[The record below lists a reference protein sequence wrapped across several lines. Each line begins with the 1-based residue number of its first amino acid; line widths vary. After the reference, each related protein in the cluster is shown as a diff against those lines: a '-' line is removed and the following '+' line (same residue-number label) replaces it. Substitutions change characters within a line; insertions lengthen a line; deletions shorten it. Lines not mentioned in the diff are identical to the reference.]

1 MKTIKCERQVRLDE
15 LIKHCIDND
24 TFGCKGVFT
33 STTGKVNV
41 TIYKDD
47 VVIEDAYTDFNITKT
62 FFTITE
68 EVGITE
74 DTILEEMVIVR
85 TIEYRDGNV
94 QKIITLATHKSISDV
109 KGEEDWNKKSI
120 LHEVWTVKGNGMGEL
135 IWTKERGLID

>member
-1 MKTIKCERQVRLDE
+1 MKTIKRERQVRLDE
-15 LIKHCIDND
+15 LIGYITKNEVVSSHFRSNR
-24 TFGCKGVFT
+24 G
-33 STTGKVNV
+33 S
-41 TIYKDD
+41 D
-47 VVIEDAYTDFNITKT
+47 VVVDINGGFDFFGT
-62 FFTITE
+62 FNGNDIFTITE
-68 EVGITE
+68 EVEITE
-74 DTILEEMVIVR
+74 STILEEMVIVR